1 MTLEEWHTAIL
12 TELRVAGFQATT
24 YQGFPLV
31 ERPDLFSEGVR
42 LLKFQTSLPC
52 DRRIY
57 AEGMLFVP
65 AGAWREA
72 ERLERENSA
81 ET

>member
-1 MTLEEWHTAIL
+1 MTLEEWTTAIL
-12 TELRVAGFQATT
+12 TELRAAGFQPTT
-24 YQGFPLV
+24 YQGFPLLK
-31 ERPDLFSEGVR
+31 RPEGYWETIR
-42 LLKFQTSLPC
+42 LLKFHTSLPC

-65 AGAWREA
+65 AGAWAEA